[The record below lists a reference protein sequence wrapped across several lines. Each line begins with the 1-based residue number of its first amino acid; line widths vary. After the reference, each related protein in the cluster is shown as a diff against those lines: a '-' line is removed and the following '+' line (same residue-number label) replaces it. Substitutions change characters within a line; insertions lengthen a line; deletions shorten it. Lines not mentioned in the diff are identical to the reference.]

1 MKEEVENNCNSELPA
16 VVGALLDT
24 LDDKNQDVKR
34 SVIESIERISRKNPE
49 IVIHAAIYF
58 WEMHKKISTEHMGS
72 LLNIISS
79 ICRHLTTSLSVDLV
93 SFLAEIAV
101 NELIGET
108 EKEAAELLIELC
120 KIHCM
125 QATGGLLTK
134 LEPGVIPNPAII
146 FTIGKLA
153 MANPYG
159 MLSFVKITLTIMLPM
174 LNQIREEVL
183 KQAICFMISRFCE
196 AITDYIMNGQDS
208 SLGITKQT
216 FVEEICSV
224 FDFLTHNWLKTSR
237 DFKSTE
243 TILMA
248 FVPMVPLLPVQQDSD
263 RIVKLIPVCLSL
275 CKKQNLRLAAVR
287 VLAVILSSVET
298 ENDKEAIRPF
308 MENIH
313 QTLSEFVSICP
324 FEAARDA
331 VLTHYE
337 VLQCSRSLVVLYP
350 EEGLDRILQQLKS
363 PVANQRARALVV
375 LRHLINTLPPED
387 DGSLQRIALSLQES
401 LGENGAL
408 QMIGAIVALAARP
421 TFPLLP
427 SQRARF
433 VRYMVSHCEI
443 KSDDMEACSE
453 ALYLLA
459 TTVDGVESWLWPC
472 LISALLD
479 SACIA
484 SVTSVL
490 RSLSPLAAKII
501 RDENFSTNE
510 RDFPGTKVLGRC
522 LELLSNP
529 ANRSAI
535 VAFLRSAAPLVG
547 HRVKSYWDEK
557 LLELSQELLQD
568 EQRSSRKNSK
578 EVKDDVQWDLIWEE
592 KVVEWLEESVKL
604 EGESWGAKLA
614 DELAL
619 KANTPGVA
627 LLLASTCNNNA
638 HITLLVE
645 LARSHGTTKEF
656 ARAVGICAKRHL
668 IIVLKLMEEFC
679 TVEDARKAPVRLL
692 GFVKDT
698 KAAATAEAAK
708 AGLLNSYAEIAQK
721 GDPQELFPM
730 FEKHVLPWTIKQL
743 HECKELSTKE
753 AGLLVLEQVAKA
765 VHPTRLSE
773 SKGLRVKATAL
784 ATLLGILQ
792 SSTGYRPLQLY
803 PAVLKAANSLIRI
816 PPALNNEEREIFLS
830 AVLDKTISASSE
842 IALQL
847 HPEIMQQVVD
857 ELGTV
862 SSEIVSDSADALA
875 ELVDILLPWMQ
886 SKSNVERKTTLLVLH
901 TVLQSYYNSL
911 KYTYPGGKLDAGK
924 LVGRTLCWCADTEFA
939 LRPLAIDCMLL
950 TLNIAAR
957 HRHTLPDNTL
967 SEDVQ
972 QIKKELMIEDSS
984 VSYGAVQR
992 LASAVSQKIP
1002 NGEIVSLAEGL
1013 IEGLLFYGESGLVA
1027 GIALS
1032 QHFQIKGS
1040 EISRTDVC
1048 LVESIITQMRQME
1061 NASCRYI
1068 ATVAIVSLMKHHP
1081 EEVTEHLL
1089 SQPLPLD
1096 PGTALCW
1103 KEIGNNDSLGPR
1115 ALDMLLI
1122 ILESSS
1128 LFSEIASP
1136 PAYSGR
1142 NNTAFLPSLA
1152 AMVGL
1157 KHLLESSHIE
1167 SLITSK
1173 QLAGLLSVLLK
1184 YLSGWL
1190 HVDAPASLINTKYGY
1205 VPNRAA
1211 QKINPHTE
1219 VYSILTNI
1227 LVAIQPNTAS
1237 NLPIE
1242 TAFASEMQAE
1252 ENLISTVRTLM
1263 KCISTRNEVLS
1274 SMTQSLSKLMTST
1287 IAIQR
1292 AVAATF
1298 YSELI
1303 GKIDCGAIW
1312 LDAIINTLHDAKA
1325 DSSSLVRKLA
1335 TIGLARIAY
1344 LDPRQVDEYFDNC
1357 MEALLD
1363 GLEET
1368 AGGEGG
1374 AEVVLESLRGLS
1386 VLLSVQYKRPVSP
1399 RVVLAL
1405 KPFFEK
1411 ENTEMKLAAIGALG
1425 AIATNWRR
1433 SITSPDDDLIDHLLG
1448 CLPSLII
1455 RLEDSNITVVKTAQ
1469 ETLCKTASMVQNE
1482 RLSNVIRINLGPKAN
1497 FSFEDFSKDLIN
1509 CLKEEF
1515 PQRAEELRNAVVRGY
1530 SKSENYHTRATS
1542 ALLLGLFDSPRP
1554 EDVQRLLQLLRD
1566 KESIVR
1572 MHASQ
1577 ALSFCFT
1584 L

>member
-1 MKEEVENNCNSELPA
+1 MI
-16 VVGALLDT
+16 GALLDT
-24 LDDKNQDVKR
+24 LDDKNQDVKQ
-34 SVIESIERISRKNPE
+34 SVIESIERISRKDPE

-79 ICRHLTTSLSVDLV
+79 VCRHSTTSLSVDLV
-93 SFLAEIAV
+93 TSLAEIAV

-108 EKEAAELLIELC
+108 ENEAANLLIELC

-153 MANPYG
+153 AANPYG

-174 LNQIREEVL
+174 LNQIREEIL
-183 KQAICFMISRFCE
+183 KQAICFMISKFCE
-196 AITDYIMNGQDS
+196 AINDYIMNGEDS
-208 SLGITKQT
+208 TLGINKQT
-216 FVEEICSV
+216 FMEEVCSV

-237 DFKSTE
+237 DSKSIE
-243 TILMA
+243 AILTTL
-248 FVPMVPLLPVQQDSD
+248 VPMVSLLPMQQDGE
-263 RIVKLIPVCLSL
+263 RIIKLIPVCLSL
-275 CKKQNLRLAAVR
+275 CKKQNIRLAAVKI
-287 VLAVILSSVET
+287 LAMILSSVET

-331 VLTHYE
+331 VLIHYE

-408 QMIGAIVALAARP
+408 QMVGAIVALAARP

-433 VRYMVSHCEI
+433 VRYMVSHCEM

-501 RDENFSTNE
+501 HANSSTNE

-522 LELLSNP
+522 LELLNNP
-529 ANRSAI
+529 ANRLAV
-535 VAFLRSAAPLVG
+535 VAFLKSIAPLVG

-557 LLELSQELLQD
+557 LLELSQELVQD
-568 EQRSSRKNSK
+568 EQRSSRKSSK
-578 EVKDDVQWDLIWEE
+578 EMKDSMQRDLIWEE

-604 EGESWGAKLA
+604 EGETWGGKLA
-614 DELAL
+614 DELTL
-619 KANTPGVA
+619 KANMPGIA
-627 LLLASTCNNNA
+627 PLLASTCNNNA

-645 LARSHGTTKEF
+645 LARSHGTIKEY

-668 IIVLKLMEEFC
+668 NIVLKLMEEFC
-679 TVEDARKAPVRLL
+679 NVEDARKAPLRLL

-708 AGLLNSYAEIAQK
+708 AGLLYSYAEIAQK
-721 GDPQELFPM
+721 GDPKELFPV
-730 FEKHVLPWTIKQL
+730 FEKHVLSWTIKQL

-753 AGLLVLEQVAKA
+753 AGLSVLEQVANA
-765 VHPTRLSE
+765 VHPTRLPE

-803 PAVLKAANSLIRI
+803 PAILRAANSLIRI
-816 PPALNNEEREIFLS
+816 SPALNIEEREIFLS

-847 HPEIMQQVVD
+847 HSEIMQQVVN

-862 SSEIVSDSADALA
+862 SSEIVSDSSDALA

-901 TVLQSYYNSL
+901 MVLQSYYNSL

-924 LVGRTLCWCADTEFA
+924 LVGRILCWCADTEFA

-950 TLNIAAR
+950 ALNIAAR
-957 HRHTLPDNTL
+957 HRQVLPDNTL
-967 SEDVQ
+967 SEDIQ

-992 LASAVSQKIP
+992 LANAVSRKIP
-1002 NGEIVSLAEGL
+1002 NGEIISLAEGL
-1013 IEGLLFYGESGLVA
+1013 IEGLLFYGEAGLVA

-1048 LVESIITQMRQME
+1048 LVDNVIAQMRQME

-1081 EEVTEHLL
+1081 EEVAEHLL

-1103 KEIGNNDSLGPR
+1103 KEIGNNDFLGPR

-1122 ILESSS
+1122 KLESNN
-1128 LFSEIASP
+1128 LFSETTIPSVH
-1136 PAYSGR
+1136 SGR
-1142 NNTAFLPSLA
+1142 NNIASLPSLA
-1152 AMVGL
+1152 AMMGL
-1157 KHLLESSHIE
+1157 KHLLESLHME

-1184 YLSGWL
+1184 YLSAWL
-1190 HVDAPASLINTKYGY
+1190 HADAPASLINTKYGY

-1211 QKINPHTE
+1211 QRINPHTE

-1227 LVAIQPNTAS
+1227 LVIIHPNAAS
-1237 NLPIE
+1237 NLPME
-1242 TAFASEMQAE
+1242 TAFDSETQAE
-1252 ENLISTVRTLM
+1252 ESLISTVRTLM

-1274 SMTQSLSKLMTST
+1274 SMTQFLGKLMTST

-1357 MEALLD
+1357 MDALLD

-1386 VLLSVQYKRPVSP
+1386 VLLSVQYKRPISP

-1405 KPFFEK
+1405 KPFIEK
-1411 ENTEMKLAAIGALG
+1411 ENWEMKLAAIGALG

-1469 ETLCKTASMVQNE
+1469 ETLCKTTSIVQNE
-1482 RLSNVIRINLGPKAN
+1482 KLSHVIHTNLGPQAKFN
-1497 FSFEDFSKDLIN
+1497 FENFSKDLIN

-1530 SKSENYHTRATS
+1530 SRSENYHTRATS
-1542 ALLLGLFDSPRP
+1542 ALLLGLFNSPRP
-1554 EDVQRLLQLLRD
+1554 EDIQRLLQLLRD
-1566 KESIVR
+1566 TENIVR
-1572 MHASQ
+1572 MRASQ

>member
-1 MKEEVENNCNSELPA
+1 MKEELEENYNSELPA
-16 VVGALLDT
+16 VIGALLDT
-24 LDDKNQDVKR
+24 LNDKNQDVKQ
-34 SVIESIERISRKNPE
+34 SVIESIERISKKNPE
-49 IVIHAAIYF
+49 VVIHAAIYF

-79 ICRHLTTSLSVDLV
+79 ICKHSTTSLTVDLV
-93 SFLAEIAV
+93 TSLAEIAV

-108 EKEAAELLIELC
+108 ENEAAELLIELC

-134 LEPGVIPNPAII
+134 LEPGVIPNPAIV

-153 MANPYG
+153 AANPYG
-159 MLSFVKITLTIMLPM
+159 MLSFIKITLTIMLPM
-174 LNQIREEVL
+174 LNQIREEIL
-183 KQAICFMISRFCE
+183 KQAICFMISKFCE
-196 AITDYIMNGQDS
+196 AINDYIMNGEDS
-208 SLGITKQT
+208 SLGINKQT

-224 FDFLTHNWLKTSR
+224 FDFLINNWLKTSR
-237 DFKSTE
+237 DSKSTE
-243 TILMA
+243 AILTTL
-248 FVPMVPLLPVQQDSD
+248 VPMVSLLPVQQDSE
-263 RIVKLIPVCLSL
+263 RIVKLIPVCLNL
-275 CKKQNLRLAAVR
+275 CRKQNVRLVAVR
-287 VLAVILSSVET
+287 VIAMILSSVET
-298 ENDKEAIRPF
+298 ENDKEAIRAF
-308 MENIH
+308 MEIIH

-363 PVANQRARALVV
+363 PIAHQRARALVV

-408 QMIGAIVALAARP
+408 QMVGAIVALAARP

-427 SQRARF
+427 SQRAKF

-479 SACIA
+479 SACIT
-484 SVTSVL
+484 SITSVL
-490 RSLSPLAAKII
+490 RSLSPLAVKII
-501 RDENFSTNE
+501 RDKNSSTNE

-529 ANRSAI
+529 VNRPAVI
-535 VAFLRSAAPLVG
+535 TFLKSAAPLIG
-547 HRVKSYWDEK
+547 HQVKPYWDEK
-557 LLELSQELLQD
+557 LHELSQEFLHG
-568 EQRSSRKNSK
+568 RRNSRKSSK
-578 EVKDDVQWDLIWEE
+578 EMKAAMQWDLIWE
-592 KVVEWLEESVKL
+592 KKIVEWLEESVKL
-604 EGESWGAKLA
+604 EGESWGTKLA

-619 KANTPGVA
+619 KVNTLGVA
-627 LLLASTCNNNA
+627 PLLASTCNNNA

-668 IIVLKLMEEFC
+668 SIVLKLMEEFC

-708 AGLLNSYAEIAQK
+708 AGLLQSYAEIAQK
-721 GDPQELFPM
+721 GDPQELFPV

-743 HECKELSTKE
+743 QECKELSTKE
-753 AGLLVLEQVAKA
+753 AGLSVLEQVANA
-765 VHPTRLSE
+765 VHPVRLPE
-773 SKGLRVKATAL
+773 SKGLRMKATAL

-803 PAVLKAANSLIRI
+803 PAILKAANSLICI
-816 PPALNNEEREIFLS
+816 PPVLNNEERQIFLG

-847 HPEIMQQVVD
+847 HPEIMQQVID

-862 SSEIVSDSADALA
+862 SSEIVSDSADALS

-886 SKSNVERKTTLLVLH
+886 SKSIVERKITLLVLH
-901 TVLQSYYNSL
+901 IVLQSYYNSL

-950 TLNIAAR
+950 SLDIAAR
-957 HRHTLPDNTL
+957 HRHISPDNAL
-967 SEDVQ
+967 SEDIQ
-972 QIKKELMIEDSS
+972 QIKKELIIEDSS
-984 VSYGAVQR
+984 VPYGTIER
-992 LASAVSQKIP
+992 LANAVSQKIP

-1013 IEGLLFYGESGLVA
+1013 IEGLLFYGEASLVA

-1048 LVESIITQMRQME
+1048 LVESIIAQMRQME
-1061 NASCRYI
+1061 NANCRYT
-1068 ATVAIVSLMKHHP
+1068 ATVAVVSLMKHHP
-1081 EEVTEHLL
+1081 EEVIEYLL

-1103 KEIGNNDSLGPR
+1103 KEIGNNDFLGPR
-1115 ALDMLLI
+1115 ALDILLI
-1122 ILESSS
+1122 KLESGN
-1128 LFSEIASP
+1128 LFSDIPLPSMH
-1136 PAYSGR
+1136 SGR
-1142 NNTAFLPSLA
+1142 NNIASLSSLA
-1152 AMVGL
+1152 AIIGL
-1157 KHLLESSHIE
+1157 KHFLESPHVE
-1167 SLITSK
+1167 SLITDT

-1190 HVDAPASLINTKYGY
+1190 HVEAPASVINTKYGY

-1227 LVAIQPNTAS
+1227 LIIIQPNAAS
-1237 NLPIE
+1237 NLPME
-1242 TAFASEMQAE
+1242 TAFASEAQAE
-1252 ENLISTVRTLM
+1252 ESLISTVRILM
-1263 KCISTRNEVLS
+1263 KCISTKSEVLS
-1274 SMTQSLSKLMTST
+1274 NMTQYLGKLMTST

-1303 GKIDCGAIW
+1303 GKINCGTIW

-1386 VLLSVQYKRPVSP
+1386 VLLSVQYKRPISP

-1405 KPFFEK
+1405 KPFIEK
-1411 ENTEMKLAAIGALG
+1411 ENWEMKLAAIDALG
-1425 AIATNWRR
+1425 AIATNWQR
-1433 SITSPDDDLIDHLLG
+1433 SVALPDDDLIDHLLG

-1455 RLEDSNITVVKTAQ
+1455 RLEDSNITVVKTTQ
-1469 ETLCKTASMVQNE
+1469 ETLYKTTSIVQNE
-1482 RLSNVIRINLGPKAN
+1482 KLLHVIRINLGPQAK
-1497 FSFEDFSKDLIN
+1497 FSFENFSKDLIN
-1509 CLKEEF
+1509 CLKKEF

-1530 SKSENYHTRATS
+1530 SRSENYHTRATS

-1566 KESIVR
+1566 RESIVR
-1572 MHASQ
+1572 MRASK

>member
-1 MKEEVENNCNSELPA
+1 MKEELEENYNSELSA
-16 VVGALLDT
+16 VIGALLDT
-24 LDDKNQDVKR
+24 LNDKNQDVKQ
-34 SVIESIERISRKNPE
+34 SVIESIERISKKNPE
-49 IVIHAAIYF
+49 VVIHAAIYF
-58 WEMHKKISTEHMGS
+58 WEMHKKISIEHMGS

-79 ICRHLTTSLSVDLV
+79 ICRHSTTSLTVDLV
-93 SFLAEIAV
+93 TSLAEIAV

-108 EKEAAELLIELC
+108 ENEAAELLIELC

-134 LEPGVIPNPAII
+134 LEPGVIPNPAIV

-153 MANPYG
+153 AANPYG

-174 LNQIREEVL
+174 LNQIREEIL
-183 KQAICFMISRFCE
+183 KQAICFMIFKFGE
-196 AITDYIMNGQDS
+196 AINDYIMNGEDS
-208 SLGITKQT
+208 SLGINKQT

-224 FDFLTHNWLKTSR
+224 FDFLINNWLKTSR
-237 DFKSTE
+237 NSKSTE
-243 TILMA
+243 AILTTL
-248 FVPMVPLLPVQQDSD
+248 VPMVSLLPVQQDSE
-263 RIVKLIPVCLSL
+263 RIVKLIPVCLNL
-275 CKKQNLRLAAVR
+275 CRKQNVRLAAVR
-287 VLAVILSSVET
+287 VIAMILSSVET
-298 ENDKEAIRPF
+298 ENDKEAIRAF
-308 MENIH
+308 MEIIH

-363 PVANQRARALVV
+363 PIAHQRARALVV
-375 LRHLINTLPPED
+375 LRHLINTLPSE
-387 DGSLQRIALSLQES
+387 
-401 LGENGAL
+401 
-408 QMIGAIVALAARP
+408 MYIVNMYIV
-421 TFPLLP
+421 LL
-427 SQRARF
+427 
-433 VRYMVSHCEI
+433 VSHCEI

-484 SVTSVL
+484 SITSVL
-490 RSLSPLAAKII
+490 RSLSPLAVKII
-501 RDENFSTNE
+501 RDKNSSTNE

-529 ANRSAI
+529 VNRPAVI
-535 VAFLRSAAPLVG
+535 AFLKSAAPLIG
-547 HRVKSYWDEK
+547 HQVKPYWDEK
-557 LLELSQELLQD
+557 LHELSQEFLHGRRNSR
-568 EQRSSRKNSK
+568 RSSK
-578 EVKDDVQWDLIWEE
+578 EMKDAMQWDLIWE
-592 KVVEWLEESVKL
+592 KKIVEWLEESVKL
-604 EGESWGAKLA
+604 EGESWGTKLA

-619 KANTPGVA
+619 KVNTLGVA
-627 LLLASTCNNNA
+627 PLLASTCNNNA

-645 LARSHGTTKEF
+645 LVRSHGTTKEF

-668 IIVLKLMEEFC
+668 SIVLKLMEEFC

-708 AGLLNSYAEIAQK
+708 AGLLQSYAEIAQK
-721 GDPQELFPM
+721 GDPQELFPV

-743 HECKELSTKE
+743 QECKELSTKE
-753 AGLLVLEQVAKA
+753 TGLC
-765 VHPTRLSE
+765 
-773 SKGLRVKATAL
+773 
-784 ATLLGILQ
+784 
-792 SSTGYRPLQLY
+792 
-803 PAVLKAANSLIRI
+803 I
-816 PPALNNEEREIFLS
+816 PPVLNNEERQIFLG

-847 HPEIMQQVVD
+847 HPEIMQQVID

-862 SSEIVSDSADALA
+862 SSEIVSDSADALS

-886 SKSNVERKTTLLVLH
+886 SKSIVERKITLLVLH

-924 LVGRTLCWCADTEFA
+924 LVGRTLCWCTDTEFA

-950 TLNIAAR
+950 SLDIAAR
-957 HRHTLPDNTL
+957 HRHISPDNAL
-967 SEDVQ
+967 SEDIQ

-984 VSYGAVQR
+984 VPYGAVER
-992 LASAVSQKIP
+992 LANAVSQKIP

-1013 IEGLLFYGESGLVA
+1013 IEGLLFYGEASLVA

-1048 LVESIITQMRQME
+1048 LVESIIAQMRQME
-1061 NASCRYI
+1061 NASCRYT
-1068 ATVAIVSLMKHHP
+1068 ATVAVVSLMRHHP
-1081 EEVTEHLL
+1081 EEVIEYLL

-1103 KEIGNNDSLGPR
+1103 KEIGNNDFLGPR

-1122 ILESSS
+1122 KLESGN
-1128 LFSEIASP
+1128 LFSDIPLPSMH
-1136 PAYSGR
+1136 SGR
-1142 NNTAFLPSLA
+1142 NNIASLSSLA
-1152 AMVGL
+1152 AIIGL
-1157 KHLLESSHIE
+1157 KHFLESPHVE
-1167 SLITSK
+1167 SLITDT

-1190 HVDAPASLINTKYGY
+1190 HVEAPASVINTKYGY

-1227 LVAIQPNTAS
+1227 LIIIQPNAAS
-1237 NLPIE
+1237 NLPME
-1242 TAFASEMQAE
+1242 TTFASEAQAE
-1252 ENLISTVRTLM
+1252 ESLISTVRILM
-1263 KCISTRNEVLS
+1263 KCISTKSEVLS
-1274 SMTQSLSKLMTST
+1274 NMTQYLGKLMTST

-1292 AVAATF
+1292 AVAVTF

-1303 GKIDCGAIW
+1303 GKINCGTIW

-1335 TIGLARIAY
+1335 TIGLTRIAY

-1386 VLLSVQYKRPVSP
+1386 VLLSVQYKRPISP

-1405 KPFFEK
+1405 KPFIEK
-1411 ENTEMKLAAIGALG
+1411 ENWEMKLAAIDALG
-1425 AIATNWRR
+1425 AIATNWQR
-1433 SITSPDDDLIDHLLG
+1433 SVALPDDDLIDHLLG

-1469 ETLCKTASMVQNE
+1469 ETLCKTTSIVQNE
-1482 RLSNVIRINLGPKAN
+1482 KLLHVIRINLGPQAKFN
-1497 FSFEDFSKDLIN
+1497 FENFSKDLIN
-1509 CLKEEF
+1509 CLKKEF

-1530 SKSENYHTRATS
+1530 SRSENYHTRATS

-1566 KESIVR
+1566 RESIVR
-1572 MHASQ
+1572 MRASK

>member
-1 MKEEVENNCNSELPA
+1 MKEELEENYNSELSA
-16 VVGALLDT
+16 VIGALLDT
-24 LDDKNQDVKR
+24 LNDKNQDVKQ
-34 SVIESIERISRKNPE
+34 SVIESIERISKKNPE
-49 IVIHAAIYF
+49 VVIHAAIYF

-79 ICRHLTTSLSVDLV
+79 ICRHSTTSLTVDLV
-93 SFLAEIAV
+93 TSLAEVAV

-108 EKEAAELLIELC
+108 ENEAAELLIELC

-134 LEPGVIPNPAII
+134 LEPGVIPNPAIV

-153 MANPYG
+153 AANPYG

-174 LNQIREEVL
+174 LNQIREEIL
-183 KQAICFMISRFCE
+183 KQAICFMISKFGE
-196 AITDYIMNGQDS
+196 AINDYIMNGEDS
-208 SLGITKQT
+208 SLGINKQT

-224 FDFLTHNWLKTSR
+224 FDFLINNWLKTSR
-237 DFKSTE
+237 DSKSTE
-243 TILMA
+243 AILTTL
-248 FVPMVPLLPVQQDSD
+248 VPMVSLLPVQQDSE
-263 RIVKLIPVCLSL
+263 RIVKLIPVCLNL
-275 CKKQNLRLAAVR
+275 CRKQNVRLAAVR
-287 VLAVILSSVET
+287 VIAMILSSVET
-298 ENDKEAIRPF
+298 ENDKEAIRAF
-308 MENIH
+308 MEIIH

-363 PVANQRARALVV
+363 PIAHQRARALVV
-375 LRHLINTLPPED
+375 LRHLINTLPSE
-387 DGSLQRIALSLQES
+387 
-401 LGENGAL
+401 
-408 QMIGAIVALAARP
+408 MYIVNMYIV
-421 TFPLLP
+421 LL
-427 SQRARF
+427 
-433 VRYMVSHCEI
+433 VSHCEI

-484 SVTSVL
+484 SITSVL
-490 RSLSPLAAKII
+490 RSLSPLAVKII
-501 RDENFSTNE
+501 RDKNSSTNE

-529 ANRSAI
+529 VNRPAI
-535 VAFLRSAAPLVG
+535 IAFLKSAAPLIG
-547 HRVKSYWDEK
+547 HQVKPYWDEK
-557 LLELSQELLQD
+557 LHELSQEFLHD
-568 EQRSSRKNSK
+568 RRNSRRSSK
-578 EVKDDVQWDLIWEE
+578 EMKDAMQWDLIWE
-592 KVVEWLEESVKL
+592 KKIVEWLEESVKL
-604 EGESWGAKLA
+604 EGESWGTKLA

-619 KANTPGVA
+619 KVNTLGVA
-627 LLLASTCNNNA
+627 PLLASTCNNNA

-668 IIVLKLMEEFC
+668 SIVLKLMEEFC

-708 AGLLNSYAEIAQK
+708 AGLLQSYAEIAQK
-721 GDPQELFPM
+721 GDPQELFPV

-743 HECKELSTKE
+743 QECKELSTKE
-753 AGLLVLEQVAKA
+753 AGLSVLEQV
-765 VHPTRLSE
+765 VTRLSRGFF
-773 SKGLRVKATAL
+773 SNLSTVI
-784 ATLLGILQ
+784 LGNNNL
-792 SSTGYRPLQLY
+792 
-803 PAVLKAANSLIRI
+803 
-816 PPALNNEEREIFLS
+816 LNNEERQIFLG

-847 HPEIMQQVVD
+847 HPEIMQQVID

-862 SSEIVSDSADALA
+862 SSEIVSDSADALS

-886 SKSNVERKTTLLVLH
+886 SKSIVERKITLLVLH

-950 TLNIAAR
+950 SLDIAAR
-957 HRHTLPDNTL
+957 HRHISPDNAL
-967 SEDVQ
+967 SEDIQ

-984 VSYGAVQR
+984 VPYGAVER
-992 LASAVSQKIP
+992 LANAVSQKIP

-1013 IEGLLFYGESGLVA
+1013 IEGLLFYGEASLVA

-1048 LVESIITQMRQME
+1048 LVESIIAQMRQME
-1061 NASCRYI
+1061 NASCRYT
-1068 ATVAIVSLMKHHP
+1068 ATVAVVSLMRHHP
-1081 EEVTEHLL
+1081 EEVIEYLL

-1103 KEIGNNDSLGPR
+1103 KEIGNNDFLGPR

-1122 ILESSS
+1122 KLESGN
-1128 LFSEIASP
+1128 LFSDIPLPSMH
-1136 PAYSGR
+1136 SGR
-1142 NNTAFLPSLA
+1142 NNIASLSSLA
-1152 AMVGL
+1152 AIIGL
-1157 KHLLESSHIE
+1157 KHFLESPHVE
-1167 SLITSK
+1167 SLITDT

-1190 HVDAPASLINTKYGY
+1190 HVEAPASVINTKYGY

-1227 LVAIQPNTAS
+1227 LIITQPNAAS
-1237 NLPIE
+1237 NLPME
-1242 TAFASEMQAE
+1242 TTFASEAQAE
-1252 ENLISTVRTLM
+1252 ESLISTVRILM
-1263 KCISTRNEVLS
+1263 KCISTKTEVLS
-1274 SMTQSLSKLMTST
+1274 NMTQYLGKLMTST

-1303 GKIDCGAIW
+1303 GKINCGTIW

-1386 VLLSVQYKRPVSP
+1386 VLLSVQYKRPISP

-1405 KPFFEK
+1405 KPFIEK
-1411 ENTEMKLAAIGALG
+1411 ENWEMKLAAIDALG
-1425 AIATNWRR
+1425 AIATNWQR
-1433 SITSPDDDLIDHLLG
+1433 SVALPDDDLIDHLLG

-1469 ETLCKTASMVQNE
+1469 ETLCKTTSIVQNE
-1482 RLSNVIRINLGPKAN
+1482 KLLHVIRINLGPQAK
-1497 FSFEDFSKDLIN
+1497 FSFENFSKDLIN
-1509 CLKEEF
+1509 CLKKEF

-1530 SKSENYHTRATS
+1530 SRSENYHTRATS

-1566 KESIVR
+1566 RESIVR
-1572 MHASQ
+1572 MRASK